1 MTRYLTGSI
10 KTIGLALGLT
20 AASLLLPSAAHAVDA
35 EKSTSHLE
43 DAKKFIAENEWQ
55 AAFIE
60 LRNAVKANPANVEAR
75 TLLADIY
82 LRGGNGVAAQT
93 EVEAIRDSGVSRNET
108 ALMMAKALYLQR
120 LFGDAMAE
128 LDESVIP
135 PDELAE
141 SLVLKGD
148 IAILELDTEKAIEY
162 YTEAEAIDPNNV
174 AAKMGLT
181 RAYMR
186 KPDIAASEAKADEAI
201 GVDPNNSMAH
211 ALRGVIYRAKG
222 ENEAALSAFSTAVEL
237 NESNIAALID
247 RTATL
252 LDLRRVEEAQVD
264 IDTIYRQNPD
274 NPMGHYF
281 SAILLARNLDFQGA
295 NSKLT
300 EIGDR
305 LDNYLPAILL
315 KGLVSY
321 GMNNLEQATVHLSRV
336 VNIVPNHLTARR
348 VYAAAL
354 LRKGDARSAVEV
366 LEPMIEGGIEDFR
379 LYAILGTA
387 KMQLGDFESGTQDFE
402 RALELEPDRTAL
414 KAQLALGEFAL
425 GETDKAVR
433 DLENIVAD
441 DPDERRAPI
450 VLALIALREGRFETA
465 LTTAEE
471 LIERIPGNPIGFN
484 LKGVALLNLDRLPEA
499 REAFEEAIRLSPLYH
514 SARSNLARIAI
525 REGNRGEAELLYREI
540 IEKDENNSRS
550 MVALA
555 QLQVGNEQYD
565 DAIRWIER
573 AATISPNSVPYRLL
587 LVDTYNRAGDV
598 ESALD
603 AARSADREIP
613 DSPLLMLSLANLQ
626 MRQDLFSEAAAIY
639 GRLAREYPENV
650 AYQQLLGRALWGAGD
665 VDDAREVYLSAL
677 RSEEGDKWGIL
688 NDLLQL
694 ERQQQDYERAIGYA
708 LELKK
713 NFPDAEY
720 SNMFLGNLYLQAG
733 RFEEAAASFEAAKD
747 QTDSVG
753 LIIGLYHSYR
763 GSGQVDKALT
773 NLAEWLGR
781 NPDAGDARRLLA
793 DGYVGVGRYSEAVGQ
808 YERYMQENP
817 DDAVVLNNLAWTYHQ
832 VQDPRAQATAQ
843 RAYDASPDTPQ
854 IADTLGWIM
863 VDSGSNI
870 SQGLLLIQLAA
881 RELPEDPQVRY
892 HLGAALHKNGRSDDA
907 REHLRSAV
915 DSGQEFDGIDDA
927 RALLREIA
935 GQ

>member
-20 AASLLLPSAAHAVDA
+20 AASLFLPSAAYAVDA

-43 DAKKFIAENEWQ
+43 EAKKFIAENEWQ

-93 EVEAIRDSGVSRNET
+93 EIESIRDSGVSRNET

-120 LFGDAMAE
+120 LFADAMAE

-148 IAILELDTEKAIEY
+148 IAILELDTEQAITY
-162 YTEAEAIDPNNV
+162 YTEAEAIDANNV

-181 RAYMR
+181 RALMR
-186 KPDIAASEAKADEAI
+186 KPDVAAAEIKADEAI

-222 ENEAALSAFSTAVEL
+222 DNEAALSAFSTAVDL
-237 NESNIAALID
+237 NESNLAALID

-264 IDTIYRQNPD
+264 IDTIYRQSPD

-281 SAILLARNLDFQGA
+281 SAIILARNLDFEGA

-305 LDNYLPAILL
+305 LDNYLPAVLL
-315 KGLVSY
+315 KGLVAY
-321 GMNNLEQATVHLSRV
+321 GMNNLEQATAHLSRV
-336 VNIVPNHLTARR
+336 VSIVPNHLTARR

-354 LRKGDARSAVEV
+354 LRKGDARSAVDV
-366 LEPMIEGGIEDFR
+366 IEPMVEGGIEDFR

-387 KMQLGDFESGTQDFE
+387 KMQLGDFEGGTQEFE
-402 RALELEPDRTAL
+402 RALELEPERTAL

-441 DPDERRAPI
+441 DPEERRAPI
-450 VLALIALREGRFETA
+450 VLALIALREGRYETA
-465 LTTAEE
+465 LNTSEE
-471 LIERIPGNPIGFN
+471 LIERIPENPIGFN
-484 LKGVALLNLDRLPEA
+484 LKGVSLLNLDRLPEA
-499 REAFEEAIRLSPLYH
+499 REAFEEAIKLSPGYH
-514 SARSNLARIAI
+514 SARSNLARVAL
-525 REGNRGEAELLYREI
+525 REGNQGEAELLYREI
-540 IEKDENNSRS
+540 IEKDENNSRA

-555 QLQVGNEQYD
+555 QLQVSNEQFD

-573 AATISPNSVPYRLL
+573 ASVISPNSVPYRLL

-603 AARSADREIP
+603 AARAADREIP
-613 DSPLLMLSLANLQ
+613 DSPLLMLALANLQ

-639 GRLAREYPENV
+639 GRLAREYPENI

-677 RSEEGDKWGIL
+677 RGEEGDKWGIL

-694 ERQQQDYERAIGYA
+694 ERQQQDYERAIAYA

-713 NFPDAEY
+713 NFPDAEF
-720 SNMFLGNLYLQAG
+720 SDAFLGNLYLQAG
-733 RFEEAAASFEAAKD
+733 RFEEAVTSFEAAKD
-747 QTDSVG
+747 QTDTMG
-753 LIIGLYHSYR
+753 LMIGLYQSYR
-763 GSGQVDKALT
+763 GAGDYEKALSS
-773 NLAEWLGR
+773 LGEWLER
-781 NPDAGDARRLLA
+781 NPDASDARRLLA
-793 DGYVGVGRYSEAVGQ
+793 DGYVGVSRYPDAAAE
-808 YERYMQENP
+808 YEKILEGEP
-817 DDAVVLNNLAWTYHQ
+817 DNAVVLNNLAWAYHQ
-832 VQDPRAQATAQ
+832 MKDPKAEATAQ
-843 RAYDASPDTPQ
+843 RAYTVAPDTPQ
-854 IADTLGWIM
+854 IADTLGWIK
-863 VDSGSNI
+863 VDSGSNV
-870 SQGLLLIQLAA
+870 SEGLLLIQLAA
-881 RELPEDPQVRY
+881 RELPEDAQVRY
-892 HLGAALHKNGRSDDA
+892 HLGAALYKNGRSDDA

-915 DSGQEFDGIDDA
+915 DSGQDFDGIEEA
-927 RALLREIA
+927 RRILREIA